1 MCEVLTVTCNPAIDQ
16 TVEVTVLRPG
26 EVNRGQKVRM
36 DPGGKG
42 INVARVLKGWQT
54 DVMATGWIGTA
65 NGDFVVNALDR
76 MGILHQFVPVDA
88 VTRINCKIAET
99 KPQRMTELNAPGFR
113 VDAKDVDAFIHLFD
127 RLLDQAKVV
136 VLSGSLPTGAPNG
149 LYRDCIEMA
158 KRKNVKAFLDAE
170 GVPFKLGVDAVPF
183 AVKPNRREL
192 GGYVGTPL
200 DTEQNVLEAGR
211 RLLEIGIRWVAV
223 SDGANGAWLMTETKT
238 IRTIPPRIEAKSPVG
253 SGDSMMAALV
263 WGWLQGK
270 SEEEVARFATAAGTV
285 TAAHAGT
292 ELCGWEETVAM
303 SRQIHLERIS
313 SFSG

>member
-16 TVEVTVLRPG
+16 TVEVAVLRPG
-26 EVNRGQKVRM
+26 EVNRGQQVRM

-65 NGDFVVNALDR
+65 NGDFVVNALER
-76 MGILHQFVPVDA
+76 MGISHRFVPLDA

-99 KPQRMTELNAPGFR
+99 EPQRMTELNAPGFR
-113 VDAKDVDAFIHLFD
+113 VDAKNVDAFIRLFD

-136 VLSGSLPTGAPNG
+136 VLSGSLPTGAPFE
-149 LYRDCIEMA
+149 LYRDCIEIA
-158 KRKNVKAFLDAE
+158 RGKNVKAFLDAE
-170 GVPFKLGVDAVPF
+170 GEPFKLGVEAIPY

-192 GGYVGTPL
+192 EGYVGVSL
-200 DTEQNVLEAGR
+200 DTEEKVLEAGR
-211 RLLEIGIRWVAV
+211 RLLDIGIRWVAI
-223 SDGANGAWLMTETKT
+223 SDGANGAWFMTKTKT

-253 SGDSMMAALV
+253 AGDSMMAALV

-270 SEEEVARFATAAGTV
+270 TEEDTARFATAAGTV

-303 SRQIHLERIS
+303 SRQIRVEIVS
-313 SFSG
+313 SIE